1 MTTVDATDICHVE
14 AFDTDDGWWAVTV
27 VGLKFGY
34 TQAEHFHEVE
44 ATARDLIA
52 CSLDIDE
59 TEVGT
64 IVVSE
69 TVWS

>member
-1 MTTVDATDICHVE
+1 MTTLGATDIYHVE
-14 AFDTDDGWWAVTV
+14 AFGTDDGWWAVKV

-34 TQAEHFHEVE
+34 SQAAHFDEVE
-44 ATARDLIA
+44 DVARDLIA
-52 CSLDIDE
+52 CSLDIEE

-64 IVVSE
+64 IVVNE

>member
-1 MTTVDATDICHVE
+1 MTTLGATDIYRVE
-14 AFDTDDGWWAVTV
+14 AFDTDDGWWAVKV

-34 TQAEHFHEVE
+34 TQAANFDEVE
-44 ATARDLIA
+44 EVARDLIA

-59 TEVGT
+59 TDVGT
-64 IVVSE
+64 IVVNE